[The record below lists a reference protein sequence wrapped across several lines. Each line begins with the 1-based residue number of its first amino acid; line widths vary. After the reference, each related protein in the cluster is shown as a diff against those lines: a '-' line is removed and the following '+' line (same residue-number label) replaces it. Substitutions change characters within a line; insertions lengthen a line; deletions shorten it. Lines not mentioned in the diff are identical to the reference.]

1 MQFSQ
6 IALLGL
12 IGMAVAKPAHVNKR
26 TAAQIESDISTVSSD
41 LTSFDKSINAF
52 TGTLI
57 QALSLLSSYE
67 TLSSAVEATTSKVTS
82 TGDLSS
88 SDSATIYS
96 AVESLTT
103 QITDTLSD
111 AVAKVRRIFM
121 ISYFELSLTIFV
133 TVLCCRVGR
142 LC

>member
-6 IALLGL
+6 LALFGL
-12 IGMAVAKPAHVNKR
+12 VGLTVAKPVHHHKR
-26 TAAQIESDISTVSSD
+26 TAALIESDIATVSSD

-52 TGTLI
+52 TGTLL

-67 TLSSAVEATTSKVTS
+67 TLASAVTTTTSEITS

-88 SDSATIYS
+88 SDSATIY
-96 AVESLTT
+96 ADAESLTT

-111 AVAKVRRIFM
+111 AVAKVWSITLPYLHLLYVIRA
-121 ISYFELSLTIFV
+121 
-133 TVLCCRVGR
+133 
-142 LC
+142 